1 MKSALETLEGNKV
14 KLSIEV
20 DEQEFEK
27 DIDAAFRKIAR
38 EVRIPGFR
46 PGKAPR
52 RILEARLGKE
62 TGRTE
67 ALRDALPSYYSQAV
81 REHEVD
87 VVAAP
92 ELDIKEGEESGPV
105 SFDAV
110 VEVRPEIQVPGY
122 AGLRVTIPSP
132 EATDADID
140 AQIDRLRGNFGE
152 LVEVDRPA
160 QSGDFVTLNLSG
172 TRDGEPIPQLDLEDF
187 SYEVGTD
194 SLLPGLDPVLEGA
207 KVGDILEFES
217 EIGGGS
223 PAQVKVLVKEIKE
236 KKLPELT
243 DEWAGEASEF
253 DTVDELRADIAK
265 RMSMV
270 KRVQSTLSLRNA
282 TIEALVDLVAE
293 DPPQSLIDGEVE
305 RQLHDMQHRLEA
317 QGASLTDYMQ
327 ATGQS
332 PDQLVAAMRE
342 QAAPS
347 VKADL
352 ALRAVAKA
360 ENIEPTEE
368 DIEAEITRLAA
379 AYNMKP
385 ADARRNL
392 ERADQMLAV
401 RSDWKK
407 SRALDWLLEHV
418 EIVDEEGQPVDRSLL
433 DPSSLTADSET
444 ADATEPAEADESGG
458 GSEAGAAAAQDETEA
473 DTPEDEE
480 TGES

>member
-67 ALRDALPSYYSQAV
+67 ALREALPGYYSQAV
-81 REHEVD
+81 RELEVD

-92 ELDIKEGEESGPV
+92 ELDIKGGEEAGPV

-122 AGLRVTIPSP
+122 TGLRVTIPSP
-132 EATDADID
+132 VATDADID
-140 AQIDRLRGNFGE
+140 AQVDRLRGNFGE
-152 LVEVDRPA
+152 LIEVDRPA
-160 QSGDFVTLNLSG
+160 QAGDFVTVNLSG
-172 TRDGEPIPQLDLEDF
+172 SRDGEPIPQLDLEDF
-187 SYEVGTD
+187 SYEAGTD
-194 SLLPGLDPVLEGA
+194 SLLPGLDAVLDGA
-207 KVGDILEFES
+207 KVGDILDFES
-217 EIGGGS
+217 DIGGGS
-223 PAQVKVLVKEIKE
+223 PAQVKVLVKEINE

-253 DTVDELRADIAK
+253 DTVEELRADIAK
-265 RMSMV
+265 RMGMV

-282 TIEALVDLVAE
+282 AIEALVDLVAE
-293 DPPQSLIDGEVE
+293 DPPQSLIDAEVE

-317 QGASLTDYMQ
+317 QGATIGDYLQ
-327 ATGQS
+327 ASGQA
-332 PDQLVAAMRE
+332 PEELVGAMRE
-342 QAAPS
+342 QAGPS

-360 ENIEPTEE
+360 EEIEPTEE
-368 DIEAEITRLAA
+368 DIEAEIDRLAA
-379 AYNMKP
+379 AYNIKP
-385 ADARRNL
+385 AEARRNL
-392 ERADQMLAV
+392 DRAGQMPAV

-433 DPSSLTADSET
+433 DPGSLTAD
-444 ADATEPAEADESGG
+444 P
-458 GSEAGAAAAQDETEA
+458 ETEVDEA
-473 DTPEDEE
+473 VAPEDQE